1 MNKYHVSNSE
11 GKFAAGSGDDVL
23 ENKLQLSET
32 NDIND
37 AELVLL
43 EKLYKI
49 VFSTAFPA
57 GKITVPLIKQW
68 HRQWLGN
75 IYDWAGKSGLLIS
88 AKITSSS
95 RLQAELRGC
104 FHNSKKNF

>member
-43 EKLYKI
+43 ETTSGTLYCCYPR
-49 VFSTAFPA
+49 S
-57 GKITVPLIKQW
+57 IK
-68 HRQWLGN
+68 
-75 IYDWAGKSGLLIS
+75 S
-88 AKITSSS
+88 
-95 RLQAELRGC
+95 EL
-104 FHNSKKNF
+104 